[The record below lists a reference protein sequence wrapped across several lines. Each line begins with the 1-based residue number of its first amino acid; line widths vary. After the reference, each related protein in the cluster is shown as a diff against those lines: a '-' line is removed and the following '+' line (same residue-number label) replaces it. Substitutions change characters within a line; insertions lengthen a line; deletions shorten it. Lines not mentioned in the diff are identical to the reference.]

1 MNNELTIKKDD
12 LLAVVEDRNLGEI
25 IKPLVNE
32 IHLFDTVIAGTSYIR
47 DDSLF
52 EALEQNEKLI
62 LQREENKFDSKAILI
77 LNSQKQKLG
86 YVPERDNQIFSRLM
100 DAGKLL
106 IAKVISVMNN
116 DGFYRVRIGIWLVD
130 Y

>member
-1 MNNELTIKKDD
+1 MSNELTVKNED
-12 LLAVVEDRNLGEI
+12 LLAVVTDRNLGEI
-25 IKPLVNE
+25 LKPLVNE
-32 IHLFDTVIAGTSYIR
+32 IHLFDTVIAGTSFIK
-47 DDSLF
+47 DSSLL
-52 EALEQNEKLI
+52 EALEPNEKLI
-62 LQREENKFDSKAILI
+62 LQREDNKFDSKAILI

>member
-1 MNNELTIKKDD
+1 MSNELMVKNED
-12 LLAVVEDRNLGEI
+12 LLAVVTDRNLGEI
-25 IKPLVNE
+25 LKPLVKE
-32 IHLFDTVIAGTSYIR
+32 IHLFDTVIAGTSYIK
-47 DDSLF
+47 DSSLF

-62 LQREENKFDSKAILI
+62 LQREDNKFDSKAILI

>member
-1 MNNELTIKKDD
+1 MSNELTVKNED
-12 LLAVVEDRNLGEI
+12 LLEVVTDRNLGEI
-25 IKPLVNE
+25 LKPLVKE
-32 IHLFDTVIAGTSYIR
+32 IHLFDTVIAGTSYIK
-47 DDSLF
+47 DSSLF

-62 LQREENKFDSKAILI
+62 LQREDNKFDSKAILI

>member
-1 MNNELTIKKDD
+1 MSSELTVKNED
-12 LLAVVEDRNLGEI
+12 LLAVVTDRNLGEI
-25 IKPLVNE
+25 LKPLVKE
-32 IHLFDTVIAGTSYIR
+32 IHLFDTVIAGTSYIK
-47 DDSLF
+47 DSSLF

-62 LQREENKFDSKAILI
+62 LQREDNKFDSKAILI

>member
-1 MNNELTIKKDD
+1 MSSELTVKNED
-12 LLAVVEDRNLGEI
+12 LLAVVTDRNLGEI
-25 IKPLVNE
+25 LKPLVNE
-32 IHLFDTVIAGTSYIR
+32 IHLFDTVIAGTSFIK
-47 DDSLF
+47 DASLF
-52 EALEQNEKLI
+52 EALEPDEKLI
-62 LQREENKFDSKAILI
+62 LQREDNKFDSKAILI

>member
-1 MNNELTIKKDD
+1 MSYELTVKNED
-12 LLAVVEDRNLGEI
+12 LLAVVTDRNLGEI
-25 IKPLVNE
+25 LKPLVNE
-32 IHLFDTVIAGTSYIR
+32 IHLFDTVIAGTSFIK
-47 DDSLF
+47 DASLF
-52 EALEQNEKLI
+52 EALEPDEKLI
-62 LQREENKFDSKAILI
+62 LQREDNKFDSKAILI

>member
-1 MNNELTIKKDD
+1 MSNELTVKNED
-12 LLAVVEDRNLGEI
+12 LLAVVTDRNLGEI
-25 IKPLVNE
+25 LKPLVNE

-52 EALEQNEKLI
+52 ESLEQNEKLI
-62 LQREENKFDSKAILI
+62 LQREDNKFDSKAILI

-116 DGFYRVRIGIWLVD
+116 DGFCRVRIGIWLVD

>member
-52 EALEQNEKLI
+52 ESLEQNEKLI

>member
-1 MNNELTIKKDD
+1 MSNELTIKNQD
-12 LLAVVEDRNLGEI
+12 LLTVVENRSLGDL

-32 IHLFDTVIAGTSYIR
+32 IHLFDTVIAGTTYIE
-47 DDSLF
+47 DDTLF
-52 EALEQNEKLI
+52 NQLKKDEKLI
-62 LQREENKFDSKAILI
+62 LQRENNRFDSKAILI

-86 YVPERDNQIFSRLM
+86 YVPERDNQVFSRLM

-106 IAKVISVMNN
+106 IAKVISVWNT
-116 DGFYRVRIGIWLVD
+116 DGFYRVRIGIYLVD

>member
-1 MNNELTIKKDD
+1 MSNELTVKNED
-12 LLAVVEDRNLGEI
+12 LLAVVTDRNLGEI
-25 IKPLVNE
+25 LKPLVKE
-32 IHLFDTVIAGTSYIR
+32 IHLFDTVIAGTSYIK
-47 DDSLF
+47 DSSLF

-62 LQREENKFDSKAILI
+62 LQREDNKFDSKAILI

>member
-52 EALEQNEKLI
+52 ESLEQNEKLI
-62 LQREENKFDSKAILI
+62 LQRENNKFDSQAILI

-106 IAKVISVMNN
+106 IAKVGSSTQMHGFRKVSISI
-116 DGFYRVRIGIWLVD
+116 YLVD